1 MRRRVRVKS
10 PANLAFIKYWGRRD
24 DELIL
29 PLNTSI
35 SMNLSSCYTVTQLE
49 VREDLEEDEIWVK
62 FYGEEKKKLAGKQ
75 LERVFRQIE
84 RLRQKYGFEFKV
96 KMESENNFPADAG
109 IASSASG
116 FSALTVAM
124 MELMGVRL
132 SERELS
138 IETRLSGSGSACR
151 SIPDGIV
158 KWERGEGEDG
168 GDSFAYSLYS
178 VDYWELWDLVVVVS
192 REKKKVGSAEGHRL
206 AKNEYM
212 EARLKRI
219 EERVREV
226 ERALEEKDL
235 ERLGRVI
242 ENDALSL
249 HAVAMLSEPPLFYL
263 NHKTWRVIDWLQNQ
277 RERGLGGYFTMDA
290 GPNVHIVCERRDKDE
305 LVAGLKEVEGVEEVI
320 INKVTEGSRVV
331 EVE

>member
-1 MRRRVRVKS
+1 MLRKVRVKS

-35 SMNLSSCYTVTQLE
+35 SMNLSNCYTVTQLE
-49 VREDLEEDEIWVK
+49 AREDLKEDEIWVK
-62 FYGEEKKKLAGKQ
+62 FYGEEKRRLKGKQ
-75 LERVFRQIE
+75 LERVVRQIE

-116 FSALTVAM
+116 FSALTLAM
-124 MELMGVRL
+124 IRLMGVVL
-132 SERELS
+132 SEKELS

-158 KWERGEGEDG
+158 KWEKGKKRDG
-168 GDSFAYSLYS
+168 SDSFAHSLHP

-192 REKKKVGSAEGHRL
+192 RDKKKVGSAEGHRL

-219 EERVREV
+219 EERAREV

-242 ENDALSL
+242 ENEALSL

-263 NHKTWRVIDWLQNQ
+263 NYKTWKVIEWLQSQ

-290 GPNVHIVCERRDKDE
+290 GSNVHIVCEGRDKDE
-305 LVAGLKEVEGVEEVI
+305 LMVGLKEMDEVEEVI
-320 INKVTEGSRVV
+320 VNQVAEGSRVV
-331 EVE
+331 EVM